1 MLSCIFDTETTGIPK
16 HPNAKD
22 EIQPRVIEFGAVLA
36 NEDGEIIEEM
46 SLLIKPVDDKGEQIP
61 LEDKITEITGLTDE
75 DLVDAPVFEDV
86 AHDIAR
92 FVSKADALIAHNLPF
107 DKTMME
113 LDINRCDES
122 KVPFAGFPWPE
133 IEICTVQ
140 EHADEWGYRPK
151 LIELYE
157 HYTGEKLE
165 QTHRAVDDVKAL
177 TIICQQSGLLL

>member
-36 NEDGEIIEEM
+36 NEKGEIIDEM
-46 SLLIKPVDDKGEQIP
+46 SLLFNPQEP
-61 LEDKITEITGLTDE
+61 LEEIITRITGLTDE
-75 DLVDAPVFEDV
+75 DLADAPLFEV
-86 AHDIAR
+86 KAHDIAR
-92 FVSKADALIAHNLPF
+92 FISKADVLIAHNLPF

-113 LDINRCDES
+113 LEINRCDAS

-133 IEICTVQ
+133 IAICTVQ

-165 QTHRAVDDVKAL
+165 QTHRAIDDVKAL
-177 TIICQQSGLLL
+177 LSVCQKSGLLL

>member
-107 DKTMME
+107 DKTMMTLE
-113 LDINRCDES
+113 IDRT
-122 KVPFAGFPWPE
+122 KTKRFPWPE

-177 TIICQQSGLLL
+177 MIICQQSGLLL

>member
-92 FVSKADALIAHNLPF
+92 FVSKADVLIAHNLPF

-122 KVPFAGFPWPE
+122 KVPCFGFPWPE
-133 IEICTVQ
+133 IEFCTVQ